1 MSEESDDRPPS
12 ETAHT
17 RPPGT
22 LGDKGTPIRAVL
34 FDLDGTLC
42 RYRRSPGEVLD
53 VAFEREGLDPLF
65 TVAAY
70 VDAFDRFADEA
81 DGMADLRER
90 CFATLAEERGHD
102 PAVGRSLARTFADE
116 RDQRDVVALPGAHD
130 LLDGLAGRYRIGVV
144 TNGPRDAQLAKLDGL
159 GRRDAFDVVVCAGD
173 ETPPKPDPEPF
184 ERAVATLGVSA
195 AEAAFVGDSPT
206 TDVAGANAAGLVSV
220 LVGDREDPE
229 CAPDVRLAALDD
241 FDGLLPERGSG

>member
-1 MSEESDDRPPS
+1 MSGDGERR
-12 ETAHT
+12 ETAIEPQGGAT
-17 RPPGT
+17 A
-22 LGDKGTPIRAVL
+22 IRAVL

-42 RYRRSPGEVLD
+42 RYRRSPGELLS

-65 TVAAY
+65 TVDAY
-70 VDAFDRFADEA
+70 VEAFDRFADGA

-90 CFATLAEERGHD
+90 CFAALVEERGHD

-130 LLDGLAGRYRIGVV
+130 LLDALEDGYRLGVV

-159 GRRDAFDVVVCAGD
+159 GRREAFDVVVCAGD
-173 ETPPKPDPEPF
+173 ETPPKPNPDPF
-184 ERAVATLGVSA
+184 ERTLSALGVAPS
-195 AEAAFVGDSPT
+195 EALFVGDSPT

-220 LVGDREDPE
+220 LVGDRTDPE
-229 CAPDVRLAALDD
+229 HTPDARLRSLDGVARLLSPVRS
-241 FDGLLPERGSG
+241 E